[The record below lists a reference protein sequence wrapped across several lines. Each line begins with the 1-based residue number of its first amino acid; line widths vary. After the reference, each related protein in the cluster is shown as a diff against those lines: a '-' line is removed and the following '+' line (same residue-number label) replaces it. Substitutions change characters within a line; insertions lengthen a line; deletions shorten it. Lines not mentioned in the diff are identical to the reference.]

1 MSENSIA
8 IQMLNGYRD
17 EYNML
22 SLELKA
28 IEEKILHMEEFR
40 SWLMRKDGIPESI
53 PDNTPDKKPLASCA
67 MDVLEPQISAPAS
80 PPVIREEA
88 HERSNDSIGKQQP
101 QITDRPRKTFTV
113 TSPIPETKKA
123 DTGKT
128 DSDADFSL
136 PPTDDTTP
144 YFTRALMG
152 KPTFGTL
159 LIALMKECRFTLQDL
174 STLSEISKNDLRNYI
189 SDTKVPYIRNLEK
202 ISEVVES
209 YLPRVSKP
217 LEKLQKSVRRTKEKK
232 AKENNDAI

>member
-1 MSENSIA
+1 MSKNSIA

-53 PDNTPDKKPLASCA
+53 PDSTPDKKPMASCT

-80 PPVIREEA
+80 PSATRENA
-88 HERSNDSIGKQQP
+88 HERSDNSIGEHRP

-113 TSPIPETKKA
+113 SSPIPDTKEADIGKA
-123 DTGKT
+123 
-128 DSDADFSL
+128 DSDANISL
-136 PPTDDTTP
+136 PPVDDTTP

-159 LIALMKECRFTLQDL
+159 LVALMKECRFTLQDL

-202 ISEVVES
+202 IAEVVES

-232 AKENNDAI
+232 AKEDNYA

>member
-1 MSENSIA
+1 MSESSIA

-53 PDNTPDKKPLASCA
+53 PDSTPDKKPLASCT
-67 MDVLEPQISAPAS
+67 MDVLEPQAS
-80 PPVIREEA
+80 TPDSPSVTGEDA
-88 HERSNDSIGKQQP
+88 HKHSDDSIEKQP

-113 TSPIPETKKA
+113 TSLIKDAKEPENVKA
-123 DTGKT
+123 
-128 DSDADFSL
+128 DSDADISL
-136 PPTDDTTP
+136 PPADDTTP

-159 LIALMKECRFTLQDL
+159 LVALMKECRFTLQDL
-174 STLSEISKNDLRNYI
+174 STLSEISKNDLRAYI

-202 ISEVVES
+202 IAEVVES

-232 AKENNDAI
+232 AKENNDAV

>member
-22 SLELKA
+22 SLELKTV
-28 IEEKILHMEEFR
+28 EEKIHHMEEFR
-40 SWLMRKDGIPESI
+40 SWLMRKNGIPESI
-53 PDNTPDKKPLASCA
+53 PDSAPDKKPMASCT
-67 MDVLEPQISAPAS
+67 MDIQEPQTQAPTS
-80 PPVIREEA
+80 PSVTGEDT
-88 HERSNDSIGKQQP
+88 HGRSDDSIVKQP

-113 TSPIPETKKA
+113 PSSIPDAKESDTVKA
-123 DTGKT
+123 NTDTDIG
-128 DSDADFSL
+128 L
-136 PPTDDTTP
+136 PPADDTTP

-152 KPTFGTL
+152 KPTLGML

-174 STLSEISKNDLRNYI
+174 STLSEISKNDLRSYI

-232 AKENNDAI
+232 VKENNDAV